1 MTFSFDKEGVDSFE
15 AIKTSRIKE
24 ISKILSLDEEE
35 CLKQFQISNKKN
47 KLPINKYI
55 DHTVLKSTSTKEE
68 IDKLCQEAIENQF
81 AAVCVNLSRVKE
93 CKQNLKDSSV
103 KIPVVVGFPL
113 GATETIMKQFE
124 TKTAIDFGV
133 NEIDMV
139 MNVGKFLDGDYVGI
153 LFSHFSLELCLSR
166 HQSFV

>member
-1 MTFSFDKEGVDSFE
+1 MTFSLENKEGLDSFE
-15 AIKTSRIKE
+15 AVKIKRIKE

-35 CLKQFQISNKKN
+35 SLKKFQILNEKK
-47 KLPINKYI
+47 KMPINKYI

-68 IDKLCQEAIENQF
+68 IDRLCQEAMENQF

-93 CKQNLKDSSV
+93 CKQNLKDSPV
-103 KIPVVVGFPL
+103 KIAVVVGFPL
-113 GATETIMKQFE
+113 GATETIVKQFE

-139 MNVGKFLDGDYVGI
+139 MNVGKFLDGDYVNKSQ
-153 LFSHFSLELCLSR
+153 FSP
-166 HQSFV
+166 